1 LIGLR
6 DFKGGECGTSKTR
19 RHWLKGVYRV
29 LAAHTVILS
38 SAALFSGTVAFGQI
52 DSVSQWLAH
61 RQLDLESPAGRAFL
75 PDEASHAS
83 FFLIGGLHGD
93 EETQRLVQD
102 IVIGS
107 AKFGYHYVAVE
118 MSPWAA
124 ARLDTSRDSTGA
136 RLRGS
141 DIEEPRP
148 ELLIREVA
156 AINPGNHALDS
167 MVAITRGGD
176 TRTSAY
182 QLLGLLRQV
191 EGFKDTSRGGIPLGT
206 QILKTLEVDS
216 ARVDRSQ
223 GRLGASNL
231 REQFMKEFFLT
242 HYRAARQT
250 EPTPRFVVNFGQS
263 HLGRGIDQRGVSTLG
278 NFIGELA
285 VAEGLRSFHLLV
297 FAAGGR
303 IFYGGGLQDI
313 DQRKDALAFDLLAS
327 LAQFRIAL
335 FDLRPIR
342 QVLHNTAAALSPRD
356 LSLLYWADAYDAVIC
371 YRAVTPLTAGRIY

>member
-1 LIGLR
+1 MTY
-6 DFKGGECGTSKTR
+6 KGGECGAQKKSCPR
-19 RHWLKGVYRV
+19 LMGVCRV
-29 LAAHTVILS
+29 LAARTLILS
-38 SAALFSGTVAFGQI
+38 GAALSIATTAVGQI
-52 DSVSQWLAH
+52 DSISQWLAH
-61 RQLDLESPAGRAFL
+61 RQLDLESTAGRAFL
-75 PDEASHAS
+75 LDEASNVS

-102 IVIGS
+102 IVTGS
-107 AKFGYHYVAVE
+107 ARFGYHYVAVE

-124 ARLDTSRDSTGA
+124 ARLDASRDSSGV

-141 DIEEPRP
+141 DIEEPHP
-148 ELLIREVA
+148 EVLIRELA
-156 AINPGNHALDS
+156 AINPGNHGLDS
-167 MVAITRGGD
+167 MVAITRDGE
-176 TRTSAY
+176 TRASAY

-191 EGFKDTSRGGIPLGT
+191 ESFKDAPRGGISLRT

-231 REQFMKEFFLT
+231 REQVMKEFFLA

-250 EPTPRFVVNFGQS
+250 EPAPRFVVNFGQS

-297 FAAGGR
+297 FAAGGK
-303 IFYGGGLQDI
+303 IFYGGSLQDI
-313 DQRKDALAFDLLAS
+313 DQRTDALAFDLLAS
-327 LAQFRIAL
+327 LARSRAAL

-342 QVLHNTAAALSPRD
+342 QVLHNTAAPPSPRD
-356 LSLLYWADAYDAVIC
+356 QSLLYWADAYDAVIC